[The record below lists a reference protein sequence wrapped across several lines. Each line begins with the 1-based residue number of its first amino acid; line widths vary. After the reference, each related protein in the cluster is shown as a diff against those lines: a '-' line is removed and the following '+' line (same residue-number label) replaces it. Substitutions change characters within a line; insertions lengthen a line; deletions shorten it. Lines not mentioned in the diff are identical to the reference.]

1 MEPIKWYQI
10 ALPIV
15 VCVATAVVAI
25 RVPRYRFAL
34 YGFLAI
40 TGYAMLQDQVSARL
54 CPEYFTVLHP
64 PIPNLTDPTLLGI
77 SWGFIGGWWGGI
89 VLGYVA
95 GLVATLGPRPKLQ
108 PREIV
113 RPLLVLVSALA
124 VLTALSGFTVWHHAN
139 LLGVSLDAGMN
150 GLVPP
155 ERHRAVLVVAC
166 YHFTA
171 YATATLGGFV
181 LCGWVWAERRRR
193 GRKGASEC
201 PPNSLP

>member
-1 MEPIKWYQI
+1 MAPIAWYQI

-15 VCVATAVVAI
+15 VCVAVAVVAL

-89 VLGYVA
+89 VMGYVA

-108 PREIV
+108 PHEFV
-113 RPLLVLVSALA
+113 RPLAVLVMSVA
-124 VLTALSGFTVWHHAN
+124 VLTALTGFTVWHHAN
-139 LLGVSLDAGMN
+139 LLGVSLDSGMN
-150 GLVPP
+150 GLVPV

-171 YATATLGGFV
+171 YATATLGGVV
-181 LCGWVWAERRRR
+181 LCGWVWNERRRR
-193 GRKGASEC
+193 G
-201 PPNSLP
+201 NS